1 MTFYWLTHI
10 AGTATDDRSDCF
22 NARPVQEKSRCNVQ
36 SLCVGRTQVSPCVIL
51 SVLFRKYQTNNN
63 VYSLSKRKLVAWL
76 KLILR
81 NQTVVETLYQPWSYT
96 VTTGTKR
103 SPQVSQMYSNV
114 MFSCY
119 FQDSTMHSSCLT
131 GSPCMCLTCRSTWP
145 SNSSSRWRRPSRF

>member
-1 MTFYWLTHI
+1 MTFYRLTPI
-10 AGTATDDRSDCF
+10 AGTAADDRSDCF

-96 VTTGTKR
+96 VTTGTKIF
-103 SPQVSQMYSNV
+103 SQKVYQ
-114 MFSCY
+114 MFSCN

-131 GSPCMCLTCRSTWP
+131 GSPCMCSTSRSTWP
-145 SNSSSRWRRPSRF
+145 SNSSNRWRRHSRF

>member
-1 MTFYWLTHI
+1 MTHI
-10 AGTATDDRSDCF
+10 AGTASDDRSDCF

-103 SPQVSQMYSNV
+103 SPQVSQMYSKV

-131 GSPCMCLTCRSTWP
+131 GSPCMCSTSRSTWP
-145 SNSSSRWRRPSRF
+145 SNSSSRWRRHSRF

>member
-1 MTFYWLTHI
+1 M
-10 AGTATDDRSDCF
+10 AGTAADYWSDCF

-96 VTTGTKR
+96 VTTGATR
-103 SPQVSQMYSNV
+103 VSQTYSKV

-131 GSPCMCLTCRSTWP
+131 GFPCMCLTCRSTWP
-145 SNSSSRWRRPSRF
+145 SNSSNRWRRPSRF